1 MSNSILDVLMD
12 AHDPERPSG
21 QPKVD
26 KAELSDRIIDVL
38 LAGDLPERAR
48 LVLLDT
54 LKLFGELES
63 MSQLSGA
70 EREKAFEVYRRL
82 GLLNG
87 KRRLR
92 RLRSAMVCDLIA
104 SEMKRLD
111 KRRLT
116 AAIRDP
122 MAHLLGMPGN
132 PSGVTKIWSEGQ
144 AGARRRVLSELTP
157 AHVEDLKLSIE
168 GITDTIQRES
178 K

>member
-21 QPKVD
+21 QSKVD

-63 MSQLSGA
+63 MSQVKGT
-70 EREKAFEVYRRL
+70 ERQKAFEVYKRL
-82 GLLNG
+82 GLPSG
-87 KRRLR
+87 KRRLQ
-92 RLRSAMVCDLIA
+92 RLRAAMVCDLIA

-111 KRRLT
+111 KSRLT

-122 MAHLLGMPGN
+122 IAHLLGMPGN

-144 AGARRRVLSELTP
+144 ADARRRVRSKLP
-157 AHVEDLKLSIE
+157 ADYVEHLKLSIE
-168 GITDTIQRES
+168 DITDTSQRES

>member
-1 MSNSILDVLMD
+1 MSNSILDVLVD
-12 AHDPERPSG
+12 AVSRGRSPG
-21 QPKVD
+21 QSKVD
-26 KAELSDRIIDVL
+26 KTELEDQIIDVL

-54 LKLFGELES
+54 LKLCGELEL
-63 MSQLSGA
+63 MSQLKGT
-70 EREKAFEVYRRL
+70 EREKAFEVYKRL

-87 KRRLR
+87 KRRLQQ
-92 RLRSAMVCDLIA
+92 LRAAMVCDLIA

-111 KRRLT
+111 KRRLI

-122 MAHLLGMPGN
+122 IAHLLGMSGN

-144 AGARRRVLSELTP
+144 ADARRRVRSELPP
-157 AHVEDLKLSIE
+157 AYVEDLKLSIE
-168 GITDTIQRES
+168 GITATIQRES